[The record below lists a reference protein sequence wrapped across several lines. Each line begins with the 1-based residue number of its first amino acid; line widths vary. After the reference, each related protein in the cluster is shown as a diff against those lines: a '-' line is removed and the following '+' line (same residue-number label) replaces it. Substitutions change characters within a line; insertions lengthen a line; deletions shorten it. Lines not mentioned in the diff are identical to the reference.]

1 MQQTIIGD
9 SEMNEA
15 EAENEAATDLNEDRH
30 ADNAGNSD
38 NVVDGAERAT
48 ALSHIA
54 SLLHRYRDNR
64 QTADVA
70 ERDKQLSRLDTL
82 LHRYQNELQAADNSD
97 IADNADSVDV
107 ETEPQAESPMPTEQ
121 SEPTTRER
129 LTDSRAL
136 RKRIGRGIRT
146 VWGKRPKLSYAL
158 YVIVFVAVTAAS
170 VLFLQWSV
178 YNPIEY
184 AENAQVDNTTRIMGT
199 MAGQLTRFVSQMWL
213 EDKWLFLLNFLVVGL
228 MYLVVI
234 TFLNRFWVATAI
246 FGTVMVVFSIANRF
260 KYLLRNEPIIP
271 ADLSF
276 ISSGNTGEIVSFIP
290 EDGADLVNTAIVG
303 LTYFVVICLAQSS
316 AA

>member
-30 ADNAGNSD
+30 ADNAGKSD
-38 NVVDGAERAT
+38 NVVDDAERAT

-54 SLLHRYRDNR
+54 SLLRCYRDKR

-70 ERDKQLSRLDTL
+70 ERGKQLSRLDTL
-82 LHRYQNELQAADNSD
+82 LHRYEDELQATDNT
-97 IADNADSVDV
+97 DNADTAGNADV
-107 ETEPQAESPMPTEQ
+107 IDAETEPQAASQTEQ
-121 SEPTTRER
+121 IEQAEPTTRER
-129 LTDSRAL
+129 LAAAVQVL
-136 RKRIGRGIRT
+136 NHIGRGIRT

-158 YVIVFVAVTAAS
+158 YAIVFIVVTAAA

-184 AENAQVDNTTRIMGT
+184 ADDAQADNTTRIMGT
-199 MAGQLTRFVSQMWL
+199 MAGQLTKFVSQMWL
-213 EDKWLFLLNFLVVGL
+213 ENQWQFLLNFLAVGL
-228 MYLVVI
+228 MYLVVV

-276 ISSGNTGEIVSFIP
+276 ISS
-290 EDGADLVNTAIVG
+290 
-303 LTYFVVICLAQSS
+303 
-316 AA
+316 